1 MKALSKAR
9 SAAGGAAA
17 RLGAG
22 ASRVRDGLSAAPRRT
37 GRSARE
43 GWRNLGGGF
52 RWAATGVRDAVRDAS
67 FWVWRRSG
75 IPRLIA
81 AAQSNPRVAIAWAGG
96 GLLACAWIAWA
107 VYTTAEHGATAGLGV
122 LITWPL
128 AVGVLAIVA
137 APFVA
142 AAMLIRRRRGGG
154 PPRIAGGAEIPA
166 DSPEGEAMTGGTYPG

>member
-22 ASRVRDGLSAAPRRT
+22 ASRVRGGLSAAPRRA
-37 GRSARE
+37 GRSLRE
-43 GWRNLGGGF
+43 GWRSLGGGF
-52 RWAATGVRDAVRDAS
+52 RWAAGGVRDHLRAAGS
-67 FWVWRRSG
+67 WAWSRSG
-75 IPRLIA
+75 APRLTA
-81 AAQSNPRVAIAWAGG
+81 AARANPGLAIGWASGV
-96 GLLACAWIAWA
+96 LLVCAWIAWA

-128 AVGVLAIVA
+128 AAGVVAIVA

-154 PPRIAGGAEIPA
+154 PPPIAGGAEIPA
-166 DSPEGEAMTGGTYPG
+166 DSSEGEAMTGGTYPG